1 MDKKRYTGKILS
13 DIKRRK
19 EVDAATVRKMEK
31 VASEINLL
39 LPENYRVTVCG
50 EHQAYKLEKFSRRF
64 FILDWRNI
72 QTVSWIDSL
81 TGTAFYSGLE
91 WNDRRKMINDL
102 VELELIDP

>member
-50 EHQAYKLEKFSRRF
+50 EYQTYKLEKFSRRF
-64 FILDWRNI
+64 FVLDWRNV
-72 QTVSWIDSL
+72 QTVSWMDSL
-81 TGTAFYSGLE
+81 TGTAFYSDLQ
-91 WNDRRKMINDL
+91 WDDRRRMINDL
-102 VELELIDP
+102 VERELINP